1 MTAHIS
7 IDTSVCVVLGRA
19 AKIRMCVLFG
29 LWFFWLRKRS
39 LIALENTFDCS
50 KLVQLD

>member
-1 MTAHIS
+1 MRAHIS

-29 LWFFWLRKRS
+29 LWFF
-39 LIALENTFDCS
+39 
-50 KLVQLD
+50 LVKEKFFNRFGKYI